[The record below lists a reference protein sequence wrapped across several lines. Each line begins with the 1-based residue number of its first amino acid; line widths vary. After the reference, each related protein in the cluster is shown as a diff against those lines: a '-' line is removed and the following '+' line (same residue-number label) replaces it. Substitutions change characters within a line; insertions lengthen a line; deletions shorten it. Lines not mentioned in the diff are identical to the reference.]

1 MNRADLKKIKA
12 EYLSG
17 GITLQELADKYG
29 IPYSTLTKT
38 CSKEK
43 WKEKRKENGKKT
55 ERKIAELIAERDA
68 KRVVTIVS
76 VADKLL
82 DKISEMLEQDVSNY
96 NTQNIKNLTSALK
109 DIKEIKGEK
118 SDADMREQ
126 EARIKN
132 LEKQAEKEAD
142 TVNEIEIVFNA
153 GPEEWN
159 E

>member
-55 ERKIAELIAERDA
+55 DRKIAELIVEREA
-68 KRVVTIVS
+68 KRAVNIVS

-82 DKISEMLEQDVSNY
+82 DKISEMLEQDVSKY

-109 DIKEIKGEK
+109 DLKEIKGEK
-118 SDADMREQ
+118 SDIDLREQ
-126 EARIKN
+126 EARIRN
-132 LEKQAEKEAD
+132 LEKQAMEDTLEDREVNVVFDGDIEKYSK
-142 TVNEIEIVFNA
+142 
-153 GPEEWN
+153 
-159 E
+159 